1 MNYEWKQTIFT
12 PEDFSGSGQYIVR
25 ETINKENREWVF
37 DTGYLS
43 TVMFKVGYIH
53 GGRDLKRDNLSCLIS
68 MSDGM
73 IKTGYFI
80 TVDENGKQIED
91 SVNWKWVSFTETTVE
106 GAKSML
112 CEYLNNNP
120 YGETFRF
127 ATNEEVVRVALYQ
140 KSRTRK

>member
-12 PEDFSGSGQYIVR
+12 PEDFKGSGQYLVR
-25 ETINKENREWVF
+25 EGRNKELREDVS

-120 YGETFRF
+120 Y
-127 ATNEEVVRVALYQ
+127 
-140 KSRTRK
+140 